1 MIENQKEV
9 TLNEFKAWLVGL
21 IRGKNGKLPDLED
34 WKLIK
39 EMLDKVV
46 PEQTIVTIKEKE
58 DPFGPWKTDP
68 YKYYPPTWVGDPP
81 PSSVPTIWCSDN
93 TEPYSGDYTVSN
105 TSDVKVDIDIDALL
119 KIVEEWDTKYKNG

>member
-1 MIENQKEV
+1 MFENKDEI

-46 PEQTIVTIKEKE
+46 SEKEVIAIKENN
-58 DPFGPWKTDP
+58 DPFSPWTSPTEP
-68 YKYYPPTWVGDPP
+68 YKYYPYIGDPLP
-81 PSSVPTIWCSDN
+81 GHSPIVWWNDSTKDTI
-93 TEPYSGDYTVSN
+93 TYSGTSTTPN
-105 TSDVKVDIDIDALL
+105 TSDNKFEIDTNALL
-119 KIVEEWDTKYKNG
+119 DLVKEWEHNG